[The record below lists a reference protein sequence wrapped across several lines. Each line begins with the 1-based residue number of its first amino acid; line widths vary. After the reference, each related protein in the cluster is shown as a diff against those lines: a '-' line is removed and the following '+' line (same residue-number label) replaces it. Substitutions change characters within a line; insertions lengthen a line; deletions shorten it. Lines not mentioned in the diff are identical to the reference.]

1 MDILRDLV
9 YLTILD
15 STERTNLKKR
25 TTHSTIEIPDNAF
38 SSDSVIC
45 RVNEWGPECKYA
57 EKEGYYKKDDLVLV
71 PKTMQIPK
79 GRGIFVNEEDI
90 LCVIEPS

>member
-9 YLTILD
+9 YLTIIGHD
-15 STERTNLKKR
+15 EKARLKKKALR
-25 TTHSTIEIPDNAF
+25 STIEIPERAF

-57 EKEGYYKKDDLVLV
+57 EMEGYYKKGDLVLV
-71 PKTMQIPK
+71 PKTMEIPR

-90 LCVIEPS
+90 LCVLDPS